1 MSRQELQRLRKELER
16 KLKDVTANPAK
27 RRELFAERSTDAVD
41 EAQSEISV
49 ELAVRAMNIGWETEK
64 AVEAA
69 LDRVEAGEYGI
80 CASCGK
86 VINRKRLHA
95 IPWATLCVPCQ
106 SRQEAENSPSMSIRT
121 LPKSQRGQH
130 DDGKVWNRPLWTTLG
145 LKILPRPIFPQHPDT
160 GGEEGSTYE

>member
-49 ELAVRAMNIGWETEK
+49 ELAVRTMNIGWETKK

-69 LDRVEAGEYGI
+69 LDRVKAGE
-80 CASCGK
+80 
-86 VINRKRLHA
+86 
-95 IPWATLCVPCQ
+95 
-106 SRQEAENSPSMSIRT
+106 
-121 LPKSQRGQH
+121 
-130 DDGKVWNRPLWTTLG
+130 
-145 LKILPRPIFPQHPDT
+145 
-160 GGEEGSTYE
+160 